1 MKKLLKKLC
10 SGVGTGCFVFVAM
23 LFIAPIFAGGANV
36 FFAEKTGAEWQL
48 TALCCILISV
58 GFYIPSLIYEN
69 EKLALW
75 LRTLIHMTIG
85 TIVYLLT
92 AYFCWMDGIRPCG
105 DSTAAPDCL
114 GCCRYHLAL
123 HFSIHQRAGKEDES
137 KNQGEAAG
145 RITAI
150 TKHYSSRAQS
160 TKIGCA
166 FSLPAPYS
174 EERRRAAS
182 EAAKKRGVHRKVTH
196 LYGDS
201 N

>member
-23 LFIAPIFAGGANV
+23 LFIAPIFAGGANA
-36 FFAEKTGAEWQL
+36 FFTEKTGAEWQL

-92 AYFCWMDGIRPCG
+92 AYFAGWMASDLVGITLQLLIALG
-105 DSTAAPDCL
+105 AATIIWLCIFL
-114 GCCRYHLAL
+114 YIKAQARKMNQK
-123 HFSIHQRAGKEDES
+123 IKEKQQDE
-137 KNQGEAAG
+137 
-145 RITAI
+145 
-150 TKHYSSRAQS
+150 
-160 TKIGCA
+160 
-166 FSLPAPYS
+166 
-174 EERRRAAS
+174 
-182 EAAKKRGVHRKVTH
+182 
-196 LYGDS
+196 
-201 N
+201 

>member
-1 MKKLLKKLC
+1 MVKKLLKKLC

-23 LFIAPIFAGGANV
+23 LFIAPIFAGGANA

-92 AYFCWMDGIRPCG
+92 AYFAGWMASDLVGTAPRLIMTFRPMTQF
-105 DSTAAPDCL
+105 ST
-114 GCCRYHLAL
+114 
-123 HFSIHQRAGKEDES
+123 
-137 KNQGEAAG
+137 
-145 RITAI
+145 
-150 TKHYSSRAQS
+150 
-160 TKIGCA
+160 
-166 FSLPAPYS
+166 
-174 EERRRAAS
+174 
-182 EAAKKRGVHRKVTH
+182 
-196 LYGDS
+196 
-201 N
+201 

>member
-23 LFIAPIFAGGANV
+23 LFIAPIFAGGANA

-92 AYFCWMDGIRPCG
+92 AYFAGWMENSSGVLRFFLIAVG
-105 DSTAAPDCL
+105 TAALWWLCAFL
-114 GCCRYHLAL
+114 GL
-123 HFSIHQRAGKEDES
+123 
-137 KNQGEAAG
+137 
-145 RITAI
+145 
-150 TKHYSSRAQS
+150 RAQ
-160 TKIGCA
+160 
-166 FSLPAPYS
+166 
-174 EERRRAAS
+174 
-182 EAAKKRGVHRKVTH
+182 AKKMNQKIKEKQKKE
-196 LYGDS
+196 
-201 N
+201 

>member
-1 MKKLLKKLC
+1 MVKKLLKKLC

-23 LFIAPIFAGGANV
+23 LFIAPIFAGGANA

-92 AYFCWMDGIRPCG
+92 AYFAGWMENSSGVLRFFLIAVG
-105 DSTAAPDCL
+105 TAALWWLCAFL
-114 GCCRYHLAL
+114 GL
-123 HFSIHQRAGKEDES
+123 
-137 KNQGEAAG
+137 
-145 RITAI
+145 
-150 TKHYSSRAQS
+150 RAQ
-160 TKIGCA
+160 
-166 FSLPAPYS
+166 
-174 EERRRAAS
+174 
-182 EAAKKRGVHRKVTH
+182 AKKMNQKIKEKQQ
-196 LYGDS
+196 DE
-201 N
+201 

>member
-1 MKKLLKKLC
+1 MGQNFPTSSRLNTPLTERLTEKENGLALENLFQRWEKLC

-23 LFIAPIFAGGANV
+23 LFIAPIFAGGANA

-92 AYFCWMDGIRPCG
+92 AYFAGWMASDLVG
-105 DSTAAPDCL
+105 TALRLLIAL
-114 GCCRYHLAL
+114 GAAAIIWLCIFLYIKGQARKMNQK
-123 HFSIHQRAGKEDES
+123 IKEKQQDE
-137 KNQGEAAG
+137 
-145 RITAI
+145 
-150 TKHYSSRAQS
+150 
-160 TKIGCA
+160 
-166 FSLPAPYS
+166 
-174 EERRRAAS
+174 
-182 EAAKKRGVHRKVTH
+182 
-196 LYGDS
+196 
-201 N
+201 

>member
-1 MKKLLKKLC
+1 MVKKLLKKLC

-23 LFIAPIFAGGANV
+23 LFIAPIFAGGANA

-92 AYFCWMDGIRPCG
+92 AYFAGWMENSSGVLRFFLIAVG
-105 DSTAAPDCL
+105 TAALWWLCAFL
-114 GCCRYHLAL
+114 GL
-123 HFSIHQRAGKEDES
+123 
-137 KNQGEAAG
+137 
-145 RITAI
+145 
-150 TKHYSSRAQS
+150 RAQ
-160 TKIGCA
+160 
-166 FSLPAPYS
+166 
-174 EERRRAAS
+174 
-182 EAAKKRGVHRKVTH
+182 AKKMNQKIKEKQKKE
-196 LYGDS
+196 
-201 N
+201 